1 MSCEQFED
9 SYDLYALG
17 SLENPEAGAMEEHLL
32 TGCLHCHAEIEQA
45 MERARLIS
53 SSVPMVDPPARLRRR
68 IHGLAAPQT
77 LVAVQGGKR
86 AAFWPWLIAAAACL
100 ALIAT
105 AVVQYR
111 TSRSERQTL
120 QMIASQNARVSN
132 TIAILGTPGTV
143 ELPLRDP
150 SQPKVTGSLYVHKK
164 LGMVMVINQLP
175 EPPKG
180 WVYETWLMPKD
191 GAPSPVEPL
200 HSDFRGRGLS
210 LKMGPLEIG
219 SVMAMAI
226 SLEPQG
232 ARPTKPTAIIF
243 TARV

>member
-1 MSCEQFED
+1 MSCEQFDD
-9 SYDLYALG
+9 SYALYALG
-17 SLENPEAGAMEEHLL
+17 SLEDPEAGAMEEHLR
-32 TGCLHCHAEIEQA
+32 TGCLHCHSEIQQA

-53 SSVPMVDPPARLRRR
+53 SSVPMIDPPARLRQRV
-68 IHGLAAPQT
+68 HSLAAPQS
-77 LVAVQGGKR
+77 LVAAQGTKR
-86 AAFWPWLIAAAACL
+86 APFWPWLIAAAACL
-100 ALIAT
+100 GLIAT
-105 AVVQYR
+105 AMVQYR

-143 ELPLRDP
+143 EFPLRDP
-150 SQPKVTGSLYVHKK
+150 SQPKLTGSLYVHKK

-175 EPPKG
+175 EAPRG
-180 WVYETWLMPKD
+180 WVYETWLMPKR

-200 HSDFRGRGLS
+200 HSDLRGRVLS
-210 LKMGPLEIG
+210 VKMGPIEIG
-219 SVMAMAI
+219 SFMAMAI

-232 ARPTKPTAIIF
+232 SHPTKPTAIIF